1 MPTQNLVLKS
11 AFTGRTKRF
20 KRQALVQIQIN
31 NVSFDQ
37 IILISPQMAKPLL
50 LGMDFCMDN
59 NVVIDFPKETI
70 VISADDK
77 ESVTEVDLVKE
88 R

>member
-1 MPTQNLVLKS
+1 
-11 AFTGRTKRF
+11 
-20 KRQALVQIQIN
+20 
-31 NVSFDQ
+31 
-37 IILISPQMAKPLL
+37 MAKPLL